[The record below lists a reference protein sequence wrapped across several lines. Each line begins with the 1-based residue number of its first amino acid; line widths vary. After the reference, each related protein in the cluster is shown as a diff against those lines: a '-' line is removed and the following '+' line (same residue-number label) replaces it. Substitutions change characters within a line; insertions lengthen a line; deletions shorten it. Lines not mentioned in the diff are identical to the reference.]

1 MLKLQATEFVH
12 TLADVGRL
20 KDSIANAIV
29 SHVTVGLSK
38 TVDQLR
44 TLCTQPHCRLLHLLE
59 GARVRSMGFDISDGF
74 HNRKPLSVFHDQLH
88 CAFLKDYQYTP
99 LTDMGASQRPSRPT
113 SAYVFNILSR
123 LISLSIVNTR
133 CVRDYF
139 RVRPYTMCRRSCNLR
154 GMGIW

>member
-74 HNRKPLSVFHDQLH
+74 HNRKKNNFLSWKPSEMSNPVDRALASSQEAKTPTVRLCAQRSELGNSLERDQ
-88 CAFLKDYQYTP
+88 Q
-99 LTDMGASQRPSRPT
+99 
-113 SAYVFNILSR
+113 
-123 LISLSIVNTR
+123 
-133 CVRDYF
+133 
-139 RVRPYTMCRRSCNLR
+139 
-154 GMGIW
+154 